1 VLLFSITED
10 AACKSVYLDGLPDLH
25 GLMILRL
32 ENYCFAFSHRVHVFV
47 CL

>member
-1 VLLFSITED
+1 VLLFSITEG
-10 AACKSVYLDGLPDLH
+10 AACKSVYLDGLSDLH

-32 ENYCFAFSHRVHVFV
+32 ENDCFTFSHRVHVFV